1 MKILHFYPF
10 LFLFMLFI
18 CSSAADPFTEALISL
33 KSELIDPSNALNNW
47 VLPKDQ
53 NPSQKIQSCS
63 WVGVKCN
70 QNSTKITSLDLSLKN
85 LGGFLSGSQ
94 LYQFVDL
101 IVLNISHNSFS
112 GSLPVGIFNL
122 TNLNT
127 LDISRNNFSGVFP
140 YGISKLQKL
149 IVLDAFSNSFSGSLP
164 PDVCEIASVKVVN
177 FAGSYFSG
185 PIPNSY
191 GLCKNLDFIH
201 LAGNLLSGY
210 LPIEFGQLKT
220 VTHMEIGYN
229 SYQGTIPWQFG
240 NMSEL
245 RYLDIAGANLSGT
258 IPKELGNLVNLDT
271 LFLFKNSL
279 SGMIPNEFGNIST
292 LSSLDLSDNLLSGP
306 IPDSFSN
313 LKSLKLLSVMYNDM
327 NGSVPEGIAKLP
339 NLESL
344 LIWDNFFSGT
354 LPQELGM
361 HSKLKWV
368 DVSTNDFVGVIP
380 PGICSG
386 GELSRLMLFSN
397 WFSGG
402 LSSISNCSSL
412 VRIRLEDNLFSG
424 DIDLDFRILSDVS
437 YVDLSGNRFTGGIPY
452 DIFHA
457 LSLEHFS
464 VSNNTNLGGILPEKA
479 WSLPVLRNFSASS
492 CNISGNFPE
501 FPFCKSLSFIDLN
514 RNHLSG
520 GIPESISVCEN
531 LETLN
536 FAENNLSGEIPV
548 KLGSLM
554 KLKFLNLSY
563 NDLSGSIPNGNTFK
577 TMDSSSFLGNP
588 NLCGAPL
595 ARICRHANGISEGME
610 LGSRRNHKVGWV
622 LVLCAIVVVLSALL
636 FGIFYYRRQSV
647 NRHWNMVSFGGLP
660 ELTAADVLK
669 SFNSIDT
676 VETLYSS
683 NSVCKAVLLS
693 GMTVIVRKIEWG
705 AKGSNLLIDFV
716 NQIGNLRHKNLVR
729 LLGFCYNKNLGYL
742 LYEYLPNG
750 NLDDKIAI
758 KRDWG
763 SKHRLVIGIAKG
775 LCYLHHDRRPAIPH
789 GDLKASNIVFDENM
803 EPCLAE
809 FGFKTISAME
819 TGEYKGLMDHDLK
832 DDVFGFGEVV
842 LEILTNGRRKNGGIS
857 IHKTPKDVLLKE
869 IYNDNEVSASCSS
882 SSSSKSIQEEI
893 KLVVEVVLAC
903 TTSKQSDRPSM
914 EDVLKILSGLKPLK
928 K

>member
-201 LAGNLLSGY
+201 LAG
-210 LPIEFGQLKT
+210 
-220 VTHMEIGYN
+220 
-229 SYQGTIPWQFG
+229 TIPWQFG

-258 IPKELGNLVNLDT
+258 IPKEL
-271 LFLFKNSL
+271 
-279 SGMIPNEFGNIST
+279 
-292 LSSLDLSDNLLSGP
+292 
-306 IPDSFSN
+306 
-313 LKSLKLLSVMYNDM
+313 
-327 NGSVPEGIAKLP
+327 GIAKLP

-577 TMDSSSFLGNP
+577 TMDS
-588 NLCGAPL
+588 
-595 ARICRHANGISEGME
+595 
-610 LGSRRNHKVGWV
+610 
-622 LVLCAIVVVLSALL
+622 
-636 FGIFYYRRQSV
+636 
-647 NRHWNMVSFGGLP
+647 
-660 ELTAADVLK
+660 T
-669 SFNSIDT
+669 
-676 VETLYSS
+676 
-683 NSVCKAVLLS
+683 
-693 GMTVIVRKIEWG
+693 
-705 AKGSNLLIDFV
+705 
-716 NQIGNLRHKNLVR
+716 
-729 LLGFCYNKNLGYL
+729 
-742 LYEYLPNG
+742 
-750 NLDDKIAI
+750 
-758 KRDWG
+758 
-763 SKHRLVIGIAKG
+763 
-775 LCYLHHDRRPAIPH
+775 IPH

>member
-122 TNLNT
+122 SNLNT
-127 LDISRNNFSGVFP
+127 LDISRNNFSGEFP

-397 WFSGG
+397 YFSGG

-464 VSNNTNLGGILPEKA
+464 VSNNTN
-479 WSLPVLRNFSASS
+479 
-492 CNISGNFPE
+492 FP
-501 FPFCKSLSFIDLN
+501 
-514 RNHLSG
+514 
-520 GIPESISVCEN
+520 PESISVCEN

-548 KLGSLM
+548 KLGSLT

-588 NLCGAPL
+588 NLCGSPL
-595 ARICRHANGISEGME
+595 ARICHHANGISEGME
-610 LGSRRNHKVGWV
+610 LGSRKNHKVGWV
-622 LVLCAIVVVLSALL
+622 LVLCAVVVVLSGLL

-669 SFNSIDT
+669 SFNSIDS

-763 SKHRLVIGIAKG
+763 SKHRLVISIAKG
-775 LCYLHHDRRPAIPH
+775 LCYLHHDRHPAIPH

-803 EPCLAE
+803 EPRLAE

-869 IYNDNEVSASCSS
+869 IYNDNEVSASSSS

-893 KLVVEVVLAC
+893 KSVLEVVLAC